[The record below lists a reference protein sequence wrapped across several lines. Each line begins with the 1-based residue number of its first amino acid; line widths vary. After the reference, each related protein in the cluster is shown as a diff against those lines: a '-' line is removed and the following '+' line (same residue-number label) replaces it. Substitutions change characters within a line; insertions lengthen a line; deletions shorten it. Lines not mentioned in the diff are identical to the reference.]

1 MFKLLK
7 TAQQFLD
14 KMDMEWCY
22 CGGWA
27 IDLFVG
33 KESRPHKD
41 LDIVI
46 FDDQLEETITYM
58 LEKGWAV
65 EAPTRKGFVPV
76 TGENCDAYS
85 FDNLWCM
92 NRAYPTDYI
101 KVDEQSTY
109 NFYHYDRAVQEN
121 MDFVE
126 VQLNAR
132 ENGDFVYRHNPAIRL
147 ELKKAFY
154 TQEGLPFLAPEIV
167 LLYKSKY
174 LSADNQNDFDLVV
187 PKMNDEQ
194 KVWLKEALILEYGN
208 DHPWVVLLNM
218 HT

>member
-27 IDLFVG
+27 IDLFMG

-46 FDDQLEETITYM
+46 FDDQIKGTIAYM
-58 LEKGWAV
+58 LEMGWNV
-65 EAPTRKGFVPV
+65 EAPTRQGFVPV
-76 TGENCDAYS
+76 TVENCDTYS

-92 NRAYPTDYI
+92 NRAYPMDYI

-109 NFYHYDRAVQEN
+109 NFYHYERTVQEN

-126 VQLNAR
+126 IQLNAR
-132 ENGDFVYRHNPAIRL
+132 EEGYFVYRSNPSIRL
-147 ELKKAFY
+147 ELDKAFY
-154 TQEGLPFLAPEIV
+154 TYEGLPFLAPEIV

-187 PKMNDEQ
+187 SKMNDAQ
-194 KVWLKEALILEYGN
+194 KIWLKEALILEYGN
-208 DHPWVVLLNM
+208 DHPWVALLNM
-218 HT
+218 YT